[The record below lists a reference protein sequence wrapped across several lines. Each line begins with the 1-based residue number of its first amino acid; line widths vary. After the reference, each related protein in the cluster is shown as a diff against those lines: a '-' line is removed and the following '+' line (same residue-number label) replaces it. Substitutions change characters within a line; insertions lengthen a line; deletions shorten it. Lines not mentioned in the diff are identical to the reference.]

1 MSNNYQ
7 DWEDDEDFDLEDEP
21 RQSKNSDSDLLK
33 QLRKELKAKTKAISE
48 YETKMAG
55 LESER
60 RQNVIKSVLES
71 KGVSPKIAKF
81 IPNDVEPSA
90 EVIESWIEENA
101 DVFGL
106 TAVRQDQAQPDLATL
121 RQIDAVAASAQSPAA
136 MDDLMLR
143 INDAQSMEELQN
155 LIYQEGGGDYQ

>member
-1 MSNNYQ
+1 MSNNNQ
-7 DWEDDEDFDLEDEP
+7 DWEDDEDFDLEDES
-21 RQSKNSDSDLLK
+21 RQSKNSDSDLLR
-33 QLRKELKAKTKAISE
+33 QLRKELKAKTKTLSE
-48 YETKMAG
+48 YESKMAG

-106 TAVRQDQAQPDLATL
+106 TAVKQNQVQPDLATL

-155 LIYQEGGGDYQ
+155 LIYSEGGGDYQ

>member
-1 MSNNYQ
+1 MSNNNQ
-7 DWEDDEDFDLEDEP
+7 DWEDDEDFDLEDES
-21 RQSKNSDSDLLK
+21 RQSKNSDSDLLR
-33 QLRKELKAKTKAISE
+33 QLRKELKAKTKTLSE
-48 YETKMAG
+48 YESKMAG

-106 TAVRQDQAQPDLATL
+106 TAVKQNQVQPDLATL

-155 LIYQEGGGDYQ
+155 LIYQEGGGDY

>member
-7 DWEDDEDFDLEDEP
+7 DWEDDEDFDLEEEP

-33 QLRKELKAKTKAISE
+33 QLRKELKAKTKALSE
-48 YETKMAG
+48 YETKMLS

-106 TAVRQDQAQPDLATL
+106 TAVRQDQVQPDLATL
-121 RQIDAVAASAQSPAA
+121 RQIDAVAASAQSPAM

-155 LIYQEGGGDYQ
+155 LIYQEGGGDY